1 MPCSSEAADF
11 MQSDCLDAWSIWP
24 INSFPDSTFYFCDA
38 ISRDRSIDI
47 IGTGDQKL
55 VALTNRQIS

>member
-1 MPCSSEAADF
+1 